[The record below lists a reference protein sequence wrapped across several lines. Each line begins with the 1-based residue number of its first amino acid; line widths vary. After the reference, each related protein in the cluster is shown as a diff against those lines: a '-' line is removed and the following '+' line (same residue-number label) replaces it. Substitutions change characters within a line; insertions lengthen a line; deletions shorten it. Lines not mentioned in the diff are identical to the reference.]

1 MDKMEG
7 TPMERKLGLYVM
19 LGDDG
24 NLKRTL
30 VSVSGDTELEAAT
43 LNDEV
48 ILFSELIFDFYAF
61 IVDRIRLAFP
71 YLTTQA
77 SEGNA
82 VVDMRVF
89 EFIQDTVQDLIEE
102 FEIDNALYG
111 TLTRTVIEDQIPA
124 DNGSGSY
131 PIEATKE
138 IVSTLSSVMD
148 MQFTVNS
155 ILRDMRFKVPVD
167 LEKKYRFLQD
177 TEFVQVSK
185 FPNLHTPE
193 YLFRSVTD
201 YYTFLILHFIAENP
215 AVALCECC
223 GRYFIPKTAK
233 KTLYCDRP
241 LKGSKTC
248 KDLGPGLKHKL
259 QAQNKKVV
267 EEFDRAK
274 QRMYKR
280 YDRALDPNKKA
291 SKIDLSYGEYYE
303 WLEAATKARDT
314 YLAGKISEEEALNVI
329 QGDFISKGTM

>member
-1 MDKMEG
+1 
-7 TPMERKLGLYVM
+7 MERKLGLYVM

-30 VSVSGDTELEAAT
+30 VSVSGETELETTT

-71 YLTTQA
+71 YLTTQDN
-77 SEGNA
+77 EGNA
-82 VVDMRVF
+82 VIDMRVF

-124 DNGSGSY
+124 DGGSDSY
-131 PIEATKE
+131 PVETTEKI
-138 IVSTLSSVMD
+138 ISVLSVVMN
-148 MQFTVNS
+148 MQFSINS
-155 ILRDMRFKVPVD
+155 ILRDMRFKVLVD

-193 YLFRSVTD
+193 YLFRSLID
-201 YYTFLILHFIAENP
+201 YYAFLILHFISENP
-215 AVALCECC
+215 RVALCECC
-223 GRYFIPKTAK
+223 GRYFVPKTAK

-241 LKGSKTC
+241 LKDDKTC
-248 KDLGPGLKHKL
+248 KDLGPGLKHRL

-267 EEFDRAK
+267 DEFDRAK

-291 SKIDLSYGEYYE
+291 SKRDLSYAEYYD
-303 WLEAATKARDT
+303 WLENATEARDA
-314 YLAGKISEEEALNVI
+314 YLAGKLSEKDALKVI
-329 QGDFISKGTM
+329 RDDFVNRDKM